1 MSMRSRSPRLELL
14 VIGVMEGTEDWLEE
28 RKDKENN
35 TDNSVRLVDL
45 ETKLVYQISDIWL

>member
-1 MSMRSRSPRLELL
+1 MRSRSPRLELL

-45 ETKLVYQISDIWL
+45 ETKLVYQVSNIWL